1 MLKSFMILSLILIG
15 IILYI
20 LFILYREEFFE
31 YIEGLILGDEEIVED
46 FESRVNSAIRKRAQ
60 KQKKEKNNGQIKGF

>member
-46 FESRVNSAIRKRAQ
+46 FESRVNSAIRKKAQ
-60 KQKKEKNNGQIKGF
+60 KQKKRKK

>member
-1 MLKSFMILSLILIG
+1 MILSLILIG

-46 FESRVNSAIRKRAQ
+46 FESRVNSAIRKKAQ
-60 KQKKEKNNGQIKGF
+60 KQKKRKK